1 MAPLGALEELI
12 FVLKDGLEDA
22 GLVWEIS
29 DLFFNFHQDMFALYP
44 LLYCVLHTYM
54 KNYKQAALLCIFH
67 REILQFAQIPCGIAF
82 NPNYSGSVFLV
93 PINV

>member
-44 LLYCVLHTYM
+44 LPYCVLPTYM
-54 KNYKQAALLCIFH
+54 KNYKQAAILCIFH
-67 REILQFAQIPCGIAF
+67 RGILQFAQTPCVITF
-82 NPNYSGSVFLV
+82 NSDYSGQVFLV